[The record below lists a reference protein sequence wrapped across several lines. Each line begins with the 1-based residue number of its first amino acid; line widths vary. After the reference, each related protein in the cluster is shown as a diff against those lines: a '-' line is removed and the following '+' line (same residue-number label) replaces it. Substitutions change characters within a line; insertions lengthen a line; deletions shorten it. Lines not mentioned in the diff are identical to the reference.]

1 MSRPKV
7 KRQGIQQRAR
17 PNRRDQPSTATVR
30 SRSRVESDCAQ
41 VQHCTADSGGPQ
53 HGMLRKLASSEHGDE
68 AKPKVVESD
77 CTEVQHCPTDRA
89 VDVLSMEC

>member
-1 MSRPKV
+1 
-7 KRQGIQQRAR
+7 
-17 PNRRDQPSTATVR
+17 
-30 SRSRVESDCAQ
+30 
-41 VQHCTADSGGPQ
+41 
-53 HGMLRKLASSEHGDE
+53 MLRKLASSEHGDE

>member
-1 MSRPKV
+1 
-7 KRQGIQQRAR
+7 
-17 PNRRDQPSTATVR
+17 
-30 SRSRVESDCAQ
+30 
-41 VQHCTADSGGPQ
+41 
-53 HGMLRKLASSEHGDE
+53 MLRKLALSEHGDE

>member
-1 MSRPKV
+1 MGGIRPPSSEH
-7 KRQGIQQRAR
+7 GGEAAPRA
-17 PNRRDQPSTATVR
+17 
-30 SRSRVESDCAQ
+30 VESDCTAP
-41 VQHCTADSGGPQ
+41 VQHCTADSGCPQ
-53 HGMLRKLASSEHGDE
+53 HGMLKKLASSEHGDE